1 MNIVHIKVNDFIFIT
16 VNYFRN
22 YSDNISLLIIAKKPS
37 V

>member
-22 YSDNISLLIIAKKPS
+22 YADNISILIIAKKPS